1 MPIDNCIEEG
11 CSLARALGAERCKHH
26 QGKLYEVAYRADRG
40 FWRTDPITRR
50 LVIHDENDTT
60 DLWEDERL

>member
-1 MPIDNCIEEG
+1 MTPERCIEPD
-11 CSLARALGAERCKHH
+11 CPLTAALGAIRCKHH
-26 QGKLYEVAYRADRG
+26 QGKLREEADRADRG

-60 DLWEDERL
+60 DLWSDGE